1 MAAMRARARAHLIPR
16 QRPGRHSCPGTGPHP
31 GLRALAAAGLAA
43 ALTACSLVGSGG
55 SSSAGKDVVLVTH
68 DSFVLPQDLIRQF
81 DRQSGYHLVVQAS
94 GDGGTLTNKL
104 VLTQGD
110 PTGDVAFGVDNTF
123 ATRAL
128 DADVFAPYDVTLP
141 PGAAQYLIPGDDH
154 RLAPVDNGN
163 VCVNID
169 TGWFRTH
176 HVPPPTSLDDLVE
189 PAYHG
194 LLAVPG
200 ATTSSTGLAFLLA
213 TIGKYGQ
220 GWQAWWKK
228 LLANG
233 ATVTD
238 GWSQA
243 YETDF
248 TQGGGHGP
256 DPIVVSYDSSPAFT
270 VPKGGSTSTTKA
282 LLDTC
287 FRQIEYVGV
296 LTGARNP
303 QGARA
308 FVDFMLSPAVQRALP
323 HAMYVFPVRRGTPL
337 PAAWARFA
345 VQPKHPYV
353 VSPASISAHRATWLT
368 QWSNLVSR

>member
-1 MAAMRARARAHLIPR
+1 MAPSQPR
-16 QRPGRHSCPGTGPHP
+16 
-31 GLRALAAAGLAA
+31 LRALPTRAIRAVGIGAATVSLA
-43 ALTACSLVGSGG
+43 ACSLVGADNGRG
-55 SSSAGKDVVLVTH
+55 SATRDVVLVTH
-68 DSFVLPQDLIRQF
+68 DSFVLPKALIRQF
-81 DRQSGYHLVVQAS
+81 DQQSGYHLVVHAA

-128 DADVFAPYDVTLP
+128 EADVFAPYDVTLP
-141 PGAAQYLIPGDDH
+141 PGASRYLIPGDDH
-154 RLAPVDNGN
+154 RLAPIDNGN

-169 TGWFRTH
+169 TGWFADH
-176 HVPPPTSLDDLVE
+176 HLAPPRSLDDLVL
-189 PAYHG
+189 PAYRH

-213 TIGKYGQ
+213 TIGEYGD
-220 GWQAWWKK
+220 GWQAWWTK
-228 LLANG
+228 LIANG

-248 TQGGGHGP
+248 TQGGGHGA

-270 VPKGGSTSTTKA
+270 VAKGGDSSTTKA

-287 FRQIEYVGV
+287 FRQVEYAGV

-303 QGARA
+303 AGARA
-308 FVDFMLSPAVQRALP
+308 VVDFLLSPEVQRALP
-323 HAMYVFPVRRGTPL
+323 DSMYVFPVREGTPL
-337 PAAWARFA
+337 PTTWARYA
-345 VQPKHPYV
+345 VQPRHPYV
-353 VSPASISAHRATWLT
+353 VSPADVTAHREAWLQ
-368 QWSNLVSR
+368 QWSDIVSR